1 MADENAAPARGN
13 KTLAL
18 DVIEDLADLAPAAFE
33 DFWEMLPEEQ
43 DKLVELYGTSSDL
56 TIWRQRNG

>member
-1 MADENAAPARGN
+1 MADEDATPERSN
-13 KTLAL
+13 KSLAL
-18 DVIEDLADLAPAAFE
+18 DVIEELADLLPTAFE

-43 DKLVELYGTSSDL
+43 DKLVALYGTSSDL